1 MGTKKVSNIPVVRE
15 DVQSLSRGLT
25 IKENTVYITSRMV
38 ADKFGKAHRTVLQ
51 NIYSLRDTN
60 DKEVREFNRSN
71 YKLVTYRDDKQ
82 REYPEFLMTR
92 DGFSLLAMGFTGTE
106 VVKWKIKYIAAFNY
120 MEETLRKVHT
130 NTENP
135 EWLEKRAE
143 SKIVRKDFTATIKK
157 FIEYAKA
164 QGSQNA
170 DRYYIHYTKMSYGIL
185 DMLAEE
191 TRMVFHNFRDNLE
204 IQGLSSIVLAENAAV
219 HWLEKGMAMGMEY
232 HDIFYFVKEKVSE
245 TIGCIS
251 LPHATKTK
259 TIDKLTEKIQK
270 EAQTRTKRSKKLID
284 KML

>member
-1 MGTKKVSNIPVVRE
+1 MENNKTVVEKQATVLSKDLVTKK
-15 DVQSLSRGLT
+15 GM
-25 IKENTVYITSRMV
+25 VYITSRMV
-38 ADKFGKAHRTVLQ
+38 AKKFNKAHKTVLR
-51 NIYSLRDTN
+51 NIYTLLKTDSER
-60 DKEVREFNRSN
+60 VRSFNMLNFKQIS
-71 YKLVTYRDDKQ
+71 YRDDKQ

-92 DGFSLLAMGFTGTE
+92 DGFSSLAMGFTGSE
-106 VVKWKIKYIAAFNY
+106 AAEWRVSYIEAFNY
-120 MEETLRKVHT
+120 MEETLRKLQAH
-130 NTENP
+130 TENP

-143 SKIVRKDFTATIKK
+143 SKIVRKDFTGTIKK

-170 DRYYIHYTKMSYGIL
+170 DRYYIHYTKMNYGIL
-185 DMLAEE
+185 DMLVEE
-191 TRMVFHNFRDNLE
+191 TRRVFPNFRDNLE

-270 EAQTRTKRSKKLID
+270 EAQARTKRSKKLID
-284 KML
+284 KTK

>member
-1 MGTKKVSNIPVVRE
+1 MVKVKNTKKDNEEI
-15 DVQSLSRGLT
+15 QGICKGLT
-25 IKENTVYITSRMV
+25 IRGNTVYITSRMV

-51 NIYSLRDTN
+51 NIYSLRDTT
-60 DKEVREFNRSN
+60 DKEVQEFNKIN

-82 REYPEFLMTR
+82 REYPEFWMTR
-92 DGFSLLAMGFTGTE
+92 DGFSLLTMGFIGTE
-106 VVKWKIKYIAAFNY
+106 ALKWKIKYIAAFNY
-120 MEETLRKVHT
+120 MEETLRKLH
-130 NTENP
+130 NNKENP

-143 SKIVRKDFTATIKK
+143 SKIVRKDFTGTIKK

-170 DRYYIHYTKMSYGIL
+170 DRYYIHYTKMNYGIL

-191 TRMVFHNFRDNLE
+191 TRLVFPNFRDNLE
-204 IQGLSSIVLAENAAV
+204 IQGLSSIILAENAAA

-270 EAQTRTKRSKKLID
+270 EAQARTKRGKSR
-284 KML
+284 